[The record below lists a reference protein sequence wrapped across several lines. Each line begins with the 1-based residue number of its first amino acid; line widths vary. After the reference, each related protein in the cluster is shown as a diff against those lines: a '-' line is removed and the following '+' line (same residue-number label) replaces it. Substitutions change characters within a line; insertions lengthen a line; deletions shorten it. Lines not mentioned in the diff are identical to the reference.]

1 MYFQR
6 GNEHQYVKNFYN
18 DYVSSLEEGY
28 ENQRWYS
35 NKVSEN
41 HDSVNDTIKAFKV
54 EVDEDYEHIAFNVE
68 RNIQHQRWIDSK
80 VSEGWRYGMKHSEE
94 DKVSPLLRP
103 WEQLSETSQNVCIE
117 KYFDR

>member
-1 MYFQR
+1 M
-6 GNEHQYVKNFYN
+6 
-18 DYVSSLEEGY
+18 
-28 ENQRWYS
+28 
-35 NKVSEN
+35 
-41 HDSVNDTIKAFKV
+41 
-54 EVDEDYEHIAFNVE
+54 
-68 RNIQHQRWIDSK
+68 